1 MSLGTKIRELR
12 KAHGL
17 TQTALSDGIVT
28 HGMLSRIERDDVTPS
43 LETLLA
49 LSDRLDVP
57 PGFLLD
63 PESDLLP
70 AERARALRTATAR
83 FAAGRYAE
91 CLEVFEKTGLAPES
105 ECAAIYVYAAYRVGL
120 EAFYAGDFPTARQRL
135 GAAKSALPSA
145 TVPLAEVT
153 PERIDFIFLLME
165 HIDDLEAVV
174 PLAADKPDFGFQPA
188 LFFSML
194 RRVEAKE
201 LDVVRALL
209 SLDCL
214 DAPYAAFLGAKLK
227 ILDYKFIDAILTL
240 RPIAASSELPR
251 FLSLLACAAVEN
263 CCKTCEDYK
272 GAYEIRD
279 RREQLL
285 SSVKR

>member
-70 AERARALRTATAR
+70 AERARAMRTATAR

-135 GAAKSALPSA
+135 GAAKSALPA
-145 TVPLAEVT
+145 AVPLAEVA

-194 RRVEAKE
+194 RRVEAKKS
-201 LDVVRALL
+201 DTVRALL
-209 SLDCL
+209 ALDCL
-214 DAPYAAFLGAKLK
+214 DAPYAAFIGAKLK

-285 SSVKR
+285 ASVKR

>member
-70 AERARALRTATAR
+70 AERARAMRTATAR

-91 CLEVFEKTGLAPES
+91 CLEVFEKTGHAPES

-135 GAAKSALPSA
+135 GAAKSALPA
-145 TVPLAEVT
+145 AVPLAEVA

-201 LDVVRALL
+201 SDTVRALL
-209 SLDCL
+209 ALDCL
-214 DAPYAAFLGAKLK
+214 DAPYAAFIGAKLK

-285 SSVKR
+285 ASVKR

>member
-70 AERARALRTATAR
+70 AERARAMRTATAR

-135 GAAKSALPSA
+135 GAAKSALPA
-145 TVPLAEVT
+145 AVPLAEVT

-201 LDVVRALL
+201 SDTVRALL
-209 SLDCL
+209 ALDCL
-214 DAPYAAFLGAKLK
+214 DAPYAAFIGAKLK

-285 SSVKR
+285 ASVKR

>member
-70 AERARALRTATAR
+70 AERARAMRTATAR
-83 FAAGRYAE
+83 FADGRYAE

-120 EAFYAGDFPTARQRL
+120 EAFYTGDFPTARQRL
-135 GAAKSALPSA
+135 GAAKSALPA
-145 TVPLAEVT
+145 AVPLAEVA

-165 HIDDLEAVV
+165 HIDDPEAVV

-201 LDVVRALL
+201 SDTVRALL
-209 SLDCL
+209 ALDCL
-214 DAPYAAFLGAKLK
+214 DAPYAAFIGAKLK

-285 SSVKR
+285 ASVKR

>member
-70 AERARALRTATAR
+70 AERARAMRTATAR
-83 FAAGRYAE
+83 FADGRYAE

-135 GAAKSALPSA
+135 GAAKSALPA
-145 TVPLAEVT
+145 AVPLAEVA

-165 HIDDLEAVV
+165 HIDDPEAVV

-201 LDVVRALL
+201 SDTVRALL
-209 SLDCL
+209 ALDCL
-214 DAPYAAFLGAKLK
+214 DAPYAAFIGAKLK

-285 SSVKR
+285 ASVKR

>member
-70 AERARALRTATAR
+70 AERARAMRTATAR

-135 GAAKSALPSA
+135 GAAKSALPA
-145 TVPLAEVT
+145 AVPLAEVT

-201 LDVVRALL
+201 SDTVRALL
-209 SLDCL
+209 ALDCL
-214 DAPYAAFLGAKLK
+214 DAPYAAFIGAKLK

-285 SSVKR
+285 ASIKR

>member
-70 AERARALRTATAR
+70 AERARAMRTATAR

-120 EAFYAGDFPTARQRL
+120 EAFYEGDFPTARQRL
-135 GAAKSALPSA
+135 GAAKSALPA
-145 TVPLAEVT
+145 TVPLAEVA

-174 PLAADKPDFGFQPA
+174 PLAEDKPDFGFQPA

-201 LDVVRALL
+201 SDTVRALL
-209 SLDCL
+209 ALDCL
-214 DAPYAAFLGAKLK
+214 DAPYAAFIGAKLK

-285 SSVKR
+285 ASVKR

>member
-70 AERARALRTATAR
+70 AERARAMRTATAR

-135 GAAKSALPSA
+135 GAAKSALPA
-145 TVPLAEVT
+145 AVPLAEVA

-201 LDVVRALL
+201 SDTVRALL
-209 SLDCL
+209 ALDCL
-214 DAPYAAFLGAKLK
+214 DAPYAAFIGAKLK

-285 SSVKR
+285 ASVKR